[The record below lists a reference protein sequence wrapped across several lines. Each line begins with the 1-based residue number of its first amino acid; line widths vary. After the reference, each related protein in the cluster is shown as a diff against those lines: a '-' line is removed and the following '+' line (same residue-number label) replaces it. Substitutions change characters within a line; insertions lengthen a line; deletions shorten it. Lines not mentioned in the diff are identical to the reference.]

1 MRPLRRFWKMAKMAV
16 AKKDQERITY
26 AWLYGSQARK
36 DGKAREVP
44 PYWQEYAE
52 AWLQGFDGAAL
63 ASISPAPGP
72 APAPD
77 TSNV

>member
-1 MRPLRRFWKMAKMAV
+1 MAV

-52 AWLQGFDGAAL
+52 AWLQGFDGAPL
-63 ASISPAPGP
+63 AGPSVKAVGDSLESELNETAVSPR
-72 APAPD
+72 PD
-77 TSNV
+77 GT